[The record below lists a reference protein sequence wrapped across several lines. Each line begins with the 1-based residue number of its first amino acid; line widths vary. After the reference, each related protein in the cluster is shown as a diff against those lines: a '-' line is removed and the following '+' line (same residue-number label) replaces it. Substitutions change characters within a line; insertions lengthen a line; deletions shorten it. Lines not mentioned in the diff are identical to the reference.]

1 MPKVNKFIPILATF
15 DSLSFLTTTR
25 ATPTVPEIPIFDQQ
39 DKIPSHVK
47 SYSFVRLYKQNHV
60 PTTVPAGPLTTPRP
74 LTTTSAPVTLFSPA
88 DTYLNSGE
96 FYHED
101 QNKWD
106 YSMYMPDGLRDLLKA
121 ERDKLR
127 NYSLSI
133 GYDYKAHRKW
143 PLTSSRSAHR
153 DSDVFIGR
161 ANDPFGHSTRWNW
174 KWVLTKR
181 RQCKLTCS
189 NGSILRIHV

>member
-1 MPKVNKFIPILATF
+1 MATF

-25 ATPTVPEIPIFDQQ
+25 STPTVPEIPIFDQQ

-47 SYSFVRLYKQNHV
+47 SYAFVRLYKQNHV
-60 PTTVPAGPLTTPRP
+60 PTTVSAWPGTTPHSHSHP
-74 LTTTSAPVTLFSPA
+74 HPPTTTSAPVTLFSPA

-96 FYHED
+96 YFHED
-101 QNKWD
+101 KTKWD
-106 YSMYMPDGLRDLLKA
+106 YSMYMPEGLRELLKA

-127 NYSLSI
+127 NISLTI

-153 DSDVFIGR
+153 DGDVFIGR
-161 ANDPFGHSTRWNW
+161 ANDPFGHSTRWKW
-174 KWVLTKR
+174 K
-181 RQCKLTCS
+181 
-189 NGSILRIHV
+189 